1 MSEKRSWWW
10 SRAASPS
17 RRRRRSRCRSAPSWS
32 RPTVGSS
39 HARALGLDVAVAV
52 GDFDSASPEAVA
64 AAAAEGTRVVRH
76 PVDKDATDLELALD
90 VAASSATERILVLA
104 GGGGRLDHLLSAL
117 LLLGHERYASAQ
129 IDALV
134 GPARVHVV
142 RGTRTLAGEP
152 GELVSLLALH
162 GPAEGV
168 RTDGLAYQLRGETLE
183 PGSSRGVSN
192 VFAANRATV
201 SVRARRAAR
210 DPSGRRVTSEGLVCR
225 KVLLAL
231 VWGAARRS
239 PSRAAATTARRR
251 RGRARHARLVR
262 DLGRRE
268 GGVRAGE
275 RAHAPDPAVGRRE
288 RDADEGAPHR
298 GQPAGG
304 RALRRRRQPPLPG
317 ARRRPLRARTS
328 RPALADVDE
337 RYVLDESIA

>member
-1 MSEKRSWWW
+1 MSEKRVVVVVAGGESP
-10 SRAASPS
+10 RADGLLLVPLGAVVV
-17 RRRRRSRCRSAPSWS
+17 AAD
-32 RPTVGSS
+32 GGLE

-90 VAASSATERILVLA
+90 VAASSATEILVLS

-168 RTDGLAYQLRGETLE
+168 RTDGLAYELRGETLE

-192 VFAANRATV
+192 VFAANLATV
-201 SVRARRAAR
+201 SVQL
-210 DPSGRRVTSEGLVCR
+210 G
-225 KVLLAL
+225 VLLAIRP
-231 VWGAARRS
+231 G
-239 PSRAAATTARRR
+239 P
-251 RGRARHARLVR
+251 
-262 DLGRRE
+262 E
-268 GGVRAGE
+268 G
-275 RAHAPDPAVGRRE
+275 
-288 RDADEGAPHR
+288 DE
-298 GQPAGG
+298 
-304 RALRRRRQPPLPG
+304 
-317 ARRRPLRARTS
+317 
-328 RPALADVDE
+328 
-337 RYVLDESIA
+337 